1 MRWNSFRLFL
11 LAAVL
16 LSDAGAAERDAKH
29 VYTAVLSDPPVAA
42 RITPADK
49 GADLRKL
56 AAPVL
61 AAQDLVRA
69 RLAASNIEVMGA
81 TQHVLNAVFIRATVD
96 EARQAAATAGVSRVF
111 RARRFQ
117 TWATEGRYG
126 PRANAAG
133 DVIRALEA
141 RQALGGPNQAG
152 RGMRIGVIDSGVDL
166 SHPSFRADGM
176 QFPPGFPKGR
186 PEDLPF
192 TTAKVIAARSY
203 VHLLNA
209 DDPAVSTP
217 DDRTPRDRV
226 GHGTAVAMLAAGRPV
241 DSPAGELVGVAP
253 AAYLGNYKIFGA
265 PDINEFSNDAAVI
278 AAMDD
283 AVVDGMDILT
293 VSFGAI
299 AQFPW
304 DANGF
309 DCAADEGVL
318 CDPVAQAAQ
327 NAVDNFGVVVVAAA
341 GNAGAFGEQSFPTQ
355 NTISTPGTAPGV
367 LTVGATVN
375 SRRLLQSVRF
385 GGRRIDA
392 LSGTGP
398 EPETALEAVAVD
410 TFALGDAQACSPLPG
425 GSLTG
430 RIAVIDRGGCE
441 PEFKVEFADQAGAV
455 GVVLVN
461 TEGRD
466 APEVVLNLE
475 TTDIPTYTIGFSDG
489 RNLID
494 RLASSSNVIVTLD
507 PQLLE
512 EPFASDQLAPFSSR
526 GPSVGGG
533 LKPEIV
539 APGAFLYAAAQ
550 RFDRNGDAFSPSG
563 FETVDGTSF
572 SAPLAAGAAA
582 LVWQANPGFTA
593 EDVKSALVNTAA
605 LAVIEDG
612 EDAPLTA
619 VGGGLLD
626 VAEAIGPIGSVAP
639 AAVGFGDLR
648 DNPLPLERTLQVT
661 NTTSLPVEYT
671 LRIVERTLG
680 GARVSMGGVATARF
694 LLEPGRT
701 GSAVLRLDG
710 NRPAAGQ
717 YEGFV
722 EVSGSRDGLELLIP
736 FYYAVGDGVASNAFA
751 ITGTGVVGTVNEP
764 HPELLIFKA
773 LDRHGQPVP
782 NLTTTFSVT
791 AGGGAIFQADPATDA
806 FGVAAAD
813 VDMGPDPGFQ
823 DYLAKAGGLEVPFF
837 NEARLK
843 PWISGAVNGAG
854 FAAGRPVAPG
864 SILSIFG
871 EGIAEFTGQATTL
884 PLPVALKHVSVSFDF
899 PEDGVSEPGRLF
911 FASPNQLNV
920 QVPWELAGRNFC
932 LMKVRIGDSVSE
944 VFQLQLSDAA
954 PGLFEFAADGRQLV
968 IATHADGAL
977 VTAANPARAGETL
990 ILYGTGFG
998 QVDVAQQTGVAAG
1011 ASPVARTRQTPTV
1024 TVGGRTATVLFS
1036 GLTPDF
1042 VGLYQANI
1050 TLPGDLP
1057 AGDHPILM
1065 NAAGADSNQSL
1076 LIVR

>member
-1 MRWNSFRLFL
+1 MRLRNFRLFL

-29 VYTAVLSDPPVAA
+29 VYTAVLNEPAVAA
-42 RITPADK
+42 RVAPANK
-49 GADLRKL
+49 NPDLQKL
-56 AAPVL
+56 AEPVL

-69 RLAASNIEVMGA
+69 RLTASDIEVIGA

-96 EARQAAATAGVSRVF
+96 QARQVAATPGVQRVF
-111 RARRFQ
+111 RARRIK
-117 TWATEGRYG
+117 TWASGDRYG
-126 PRANAAG
+126 PRADAAS

-141 RQALGGPNQAG
+141 RQSLGGNAQAG
-152 RGMRIGVIDSGVDL
+152 AGMRIGVIDSGIDL
-166 SHPSFRADGM
+166 SHSAFRADGM
-176 QFPPGFPKGR
+176 QVPAGFPKGR
-186 PEDLPF
+186 PEDLPY

-209 DDPAVSTP
+209 DDAAISTP
-217 DDRTPRDRV
+217 DDRTPTDRV

-241 DSPAGELVGVAP
+241 DSPAGELIGVAP
-253 AAYLGNYKIFGA
+253 AAYLGNYKIFGS
-265 PDINEFSNDAAVI
+265 PDVNEFSNDAAVI

-304 DANGF
+304 DADGF

-341 GNAGAFGEQSFPTQ
+341 GNAGAFGEQDFPTQ

-375 SRRLLQSVRF
+375 SRRLRQSVRF
-385 GGRRIDA
+385 GGRRVAA

-398 EPETALEAVAVD
+398 EPQSSLQAVALD
-410 TFALGDAQACSPLPG
+410 TFALGDAQACAPLPG

-441 PEFKVEFADQAGAV
+441 PEFKVEFADAAGAV

-466 APEVVLNLE
+466 SPEVVLNLE

-489 RNLID
+489 QDLID
-494 RLASSSNVIVTLD
+494 RLATSSNVMVTLD
-507 PQLLE
+507 PQLVE

-550 RFDRNGDAFSPSG
+550 RLDRNGDAYSPSG
-563 FETVDGTSF
+563 FEAVDGTSF
-572 SAPLAAGAAA
+572 SAPLVAGAAA

-593 EDVKSALVNTAA
+593 ADVKSALVNTAA
-605 LAVIEDG
+605 LAIIEDG

-619 VGGGLLD
+619 VGAGLLD
-626 VAEAIGPIGSVAP
+626 VAEAIGPIGTVSP

-648 DNPLPLERTLQVT
+648 SNPLPLERTLRVT
-661 NTTSLPVEYT
+661 NTTALPVEYT

-694 LLEPGRT
+694 LLQPGQS
-701 GSAVLRLDG
+701 GSAVLRVDG
-710 NRPAAGQ
+710 NRPVAGQ

-722 EVSGSRDGLELLIP
+722 EMSSSRGGLELLVP
-736 FYYAVGDGVASNAFA
+736 FYYAVGDGTASNAFA

-764 HPELLIFKA
+764 HPELLIFKVV
-773 LDRHGQPVP
+773 DQHGQPVP

-806 FGVAAAD
+806 FGVSAAD

-823 DYLAKAGGLEVPFF
+823 DFLAKAGGLEVPFF

-884 PLPVALKHVSVSFDF
+884 PLPLALKHVSVSFDF
-899 PEDGVSEPGRLF
+899 PEDGVSVPGRFF
-911 FASPNQLNV
+911 FASPTQLNV

-944 VFQLQLSDAA
+944 VFQLQLSDSA
-954 PGLFEFAADGRQLV
+954 PGLFEFSSDGRQLV
-968 IATHADGAL
+968 IATHTDGAL

-1011 ASPVARTRQTPTV
+1011 ASPLARTRQTPTV
-1024 TVGGRTATVLFS
+1024 TIGGRTVVVHFS
-1036 GLTPDF
+1036 GLTPGF
-1042 VGLYQANI
+1042 VGLFQANV

-1057 AGDHPILM
+1057 AGDHAIRM
-1065 NAAGADSNQSL
+1065 NAAGEDSNEST